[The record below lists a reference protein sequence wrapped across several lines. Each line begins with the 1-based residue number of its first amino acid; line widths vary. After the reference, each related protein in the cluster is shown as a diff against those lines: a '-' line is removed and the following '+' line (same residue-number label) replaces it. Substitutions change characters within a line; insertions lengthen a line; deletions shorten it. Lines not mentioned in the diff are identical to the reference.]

1 MSGDVISCYA
11 LGISR
16 WELAHSVGFTE
27 SGVLPEQGGEPVG
40 VVDAYLY
47 LACFPCYTTSKSNS
61 FAVCSRALKLLLR

>member
-27 SGVLPEQGGEPVG
+27 SGVLPEQGGGLSVQLMLI
-40 VVDAYLY
+40 YI
-47 LACFPCYTTSKSNS
+47 
-61 FAVCSRALKLLLR
+61 